1 MRWSTGRL
9 SRAFEVQSVV
19 RLLDGERGPEKLEG
33 PAATLAGGGLFACD
47 VETRDL
53 TTPHTQPANEGVDMT
68 KSTRGFPR
76 SDSRTRASAVKITPA
91 THSGP
96 VTTTPTVA

>member
-9 SRAFEVQSVV
+9 SRALEVQSVV
-19 RLLDGERGPEKLEG
+19 RLLDGERPRTLEG

-53 TTPHTQPANEGVDMT
+53 TTPHRFSTNEDADMAER
-68 KSTRGFPR
+68 TRLPGL
-76 SDSRTRASAVKITPA
+76 SDSGTRDTAVKITPA
-91 THSGP
+91 SAGP
-96 VTTTPTVA
+96 VSSITSIA